1 MAVVKDT
8 SEATGLDQALAEIVE
23 HAAGLAEADVVVAR
37 LGDTGGGLIAR
48 AVYASSPSL
57 QAELEGSRISAGSV
71 PSDENDEVLQLPRP
85 LRRVADQLGA
95 TAVLQLP
102 VLSRGAVVGSLELMR
117 RRGEFDERARSL
129 ARTAAGQ
136 IALARRAFGDGDRAQ
151 GSSHD
156 LLGLAGDALAAG
168 SDETRA
174 CLLYTSPS
182 PRDS

>member
-1 MAVVKDT
+1 MAVVRDT

-23 HAAGLAEADVVVAR
+23 HAAGLTEAHVVVAR
-37 LGDTGGGLIAR
+37 LGDKGGGLIAR
-48 AVYASSPSL
+48 AVHASSASL

-71 PSDENDEVLQLPRP
+71 PSDENEGGLQLPRP

-102 VLSRGAVVGSLELMR
+102 VLSGGSVVGSLELMR

-136 IALARRAFGDGDRAQ
+136 VALARSG
-151 GSSHD
+151 
-156 LLGLAGDALAAG
+156 LG
-168 SDETRA
+168 
-174 CLLYTSPS
+174 
-182 PRDS
+182 